1 MPQGFASVDELF
13 GALHAARDAD
23 DEGGLSILDHGLQCA
38 DLIKAARPDDV
49 ALQVA
54 GLVHD
59 LGWLER
65 APGGWTLRP
74 DAAHDVDGSQ
84 LVRRVLGP
92 RVAFLVGGHVA
103 AKRYLLAT
111 DAAYRAWLSARS
123 ETTLA
128 FQGGVMEPDETE
140 AFEADPGVGRPGRA
154 PPRRRRGQGA
164 AGRWCPASMPG
175 PARSRGGRG
184 RRLDRAALPTSAR
197 PVAVGSGTS
206 SSAAI
211 VGAQSAASTGVS
223 RSARASGST
232 AGCPPATTATCAR
245 VRGPPCVPRRVSSP
259 VNPKARPGSL
269 QTRQH
274 SSASEVEVERE
285 GLVPAT
291 PSIVG

>member
-13 GALHAARDAD
+13 SALHAARDAD

-38 DLIKAARPDDV
+38 ELIRAVRPDDV

-111 DAAYRAWLSARS
+111 DAAYRALLSARS

-140 AFEADPGVGRPGRA
+140 AFEAIPEWEDLVALRRADDAAKVRGKVVPGLDDWAAAVEEV
-154 PPRRRRGQGA
+154 A
-164 AGRWCPASMPG
+164 AGG
-175 PARSRGGRG
+175 
-184 RRLDRAALPTSAR
+184 
-197 PVAVGSGTS
+197 
-206 SSAAI
+206 
-211 VGAQSAASTGVS
+211 
-223 RSARASGST
+223 
-232 AGCPPATTATCAR
+232 
-245 VRGPPCVPRRVSSP
+245 
-259 VNPKARPGSL
+259 
-269 QTRQH
+269 
-274 SSASEVEVERE
+274 
-285 GLVPAT
+285 
-291 PSIVG
+291 